1 MGLIL
6 SGMVT
11 KLANGDCAPFSL
23 TGVSMRSMVWLGVW
37 ITFLSATVCHGQVES
52 YRGAKL
58 PGRDF
63 QGQTLVGADFQD
75 ADLTAANF
83 NDAILTAAIFR
94 SANLSRA
101 SLSRADLSNA
111 DLRGVDL
118 TQTGLQAANFSGA
131 NLEGIDFKQASL
143 FRCVLRGA
151 NLRNAIG
158 IGQLDFADFRDA
170 DLRGANLLQM
180 KDYNGTS
187 AKFDG
192 AKYDDNTRWPP
203 TFDVAG
209 SRAVKV
215 ASEPSATVPTPP
227 TLPPT
232 QGMPLPASPAP
243 QSETTSLPPNAADP
257 AATFQR
263 GDLIDVSILGGWDK
277 AVILEVGQ
285 AEHAGQYKVHYEGY
299 SNDYDRWLQP
309 LYFRKRAPSTP
320 GTAPA
325 NALTYQMGEA
335 IEVNVLGTWDKATIL
350 EVGSGAHE
358 GEFKVHYDGYSS
370 NYDRW
375 LHPTYFRKRSGVT
388 PPANMPQIVIP
399 GATPTDPSKP
409 IVSPG
414 PSGASAPR
422 LGKYNISSYG
432 AVGTVPLFLGQVELI
447 QGGKYRVS
455 RTRGPDY
462 YGAGE
467 YKFSGSKVE
476 WLSGPFKEEGWDGA
490 FKIEENGI
498 THKITLRRG
507 TIATNTPE

>member
-1 MGLIL
+1 
-6 SGMVT
+6 
-11 KLANGDCAPFSL
+11 
-23 TGVSMRSMVWLGVW
+23 MRSMVWFGVW
-37 ITFLSATVCHGQVES
+37 MTLLTANVCHGQIES
-52 YRGAKL
+52 YRGQKL

-63 QGQTLVGADFQD
+63 QGKTLIGADFQD

-83 NDAILTAAIFR
+83 NDAILKTASF
-94 SANLSRA
+94 SNANLSRA
-101 SLSRADLSNA
+101 SLTRADLSKA

-118 TQTGLQAANFSGA
+118 TQTGLQEANLSGA
-131 NLEGIDFKQASL
+131 NLEGLDFKQASL

-151 NLRNAIG
+151 NLRNASG

-170 DLRGANLLQM
+170 DLRGANFLQM
-180 KDYNGTS
+180 KDYNGAS
-187 AKFDG
+187 AKFEG

-203 TFDVAG
+203 SFDVAG

-215 ASEPSATVPTPP
+215 ASEPIATVPTPL
-227 TLPPT
+227 TLPPS
-232 QGMPLPASPAP
+232 QGTPLPASLPPAP
-243 QSETTSLPPNAADP
+243 QSATTALPPNAANP
-257 AATFQR
+257 TATFQQ
-263 GDLIDVSILGGWDK
+263 GELIDVSILGGWDK

-285 AEHAGQYKVHYEGY
+285 GELAGQYKVHYEGY

-309 LYFRKRAPSTP
+309 LYFRKRAPSNP
-320 GTAPA
+320 GTEPT
-325 NALTYQMGEA
+325 NAMTYQMSEA

-350 EVGSGAHE
+350 EVGSGTHE

-370 NYDRW
+370 DYDRW

-388 PPANMPQIVIP
+388 QPANMPQIVNP
-399 GATPTDPSKP
+399 GTRPTDPSKP

-414 PSGASAPR
+414 ASGDSGPR

-432 AVGTVPLFLGQVELI
+432 AVGTVPLFLGHVELMAA
-447 QGGKYRVS
+447 GKYRVS
-455 RTRGPDY
+455 RRRGPDY

-467 YKFSGSKVE
+467 YKFSSGKVE
-476 WLSGPFKEEGWDGA
+476 WLSGPFKEENWEGA
-490 FKIEENGI
+490 FKIEENGT